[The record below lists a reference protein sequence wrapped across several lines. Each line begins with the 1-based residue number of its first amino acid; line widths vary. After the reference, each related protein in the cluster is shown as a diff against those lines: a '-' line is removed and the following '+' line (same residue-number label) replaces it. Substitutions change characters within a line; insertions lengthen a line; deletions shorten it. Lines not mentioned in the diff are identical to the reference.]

1 MRHILITSLFMLV
14 FFVVVGQQ
22 NLNMITVKNI
32 ALSAQPNKLTDGLE
46 KLDDFSIGKNKIYIW
61 AGGIGLQNRNIYPEE
76 ELPAFFLRTLQFK
89 DLPLEDGVFEW
100 IFTGSKGGVTIKV
113 SKGEILLLQRYYD
126 SFGFNEVDLE
136 KNTIKADRY
145 PQKQVFET
153 KTRFTGKLSILSLE
167 CNSNLMITLRAN
179 NQLIAQLPCMLDLTR
194 HQLKYSGKE
203 FVEGTMFKASMAQKV
218 NIKVNPGKTY
228 QEILGFGGILSP
240 SAYWSLNKSGKEKWW
255 NLIKEY
261 NLLLQ
266 REYPTSSMLK
276 PDFSNW
282 DDPADLVPHYYGD
295 NFPNG
300 ELTDFEYVRKIR
312 DLGGIDIFEFW
323 GLPEF
328 MYENGKLNSVK
339 YAQAIIN
346 FCKTSVAKTGKAPE
360 IVGIQ
365 NEITQTPETWRDM
378 TINLRQQLDA
388 NGFKNVKIH
397 SHNSSNL
404 KGGINAIKGFQKYPQ
419 SWDMLDYTASNLY
432 DYQDFIFSPD
442 EYDKRIKEFNSLVGN
457 KPFISTEICVN
468 TEFLQTDAYKLAF
481 SYAMLYHKNMAML
494 NASSIMYCWTLLDY
508 TQPSFAATRTLFTLD
523 HSNDRQPVASG
534 FQLRTFGAFSRHI
547 LKGMNRVDIS
557 SEFTP
562 LLVTAYSGKKSN
574 TLVALNPTTR
584 PIELDIQWN
593 KVKFKGMERTSGYLN
608 NQQSKVPNTIVIEPG
623 EIITLY

>member
-1 MRHILITSLFMLV
+1 MFV
-14 FFVVVGQQ
+14 FFVAVGQQ
-22 NLNMITVKNI
+22 NLNIITVENI
-32 ALSAQPNKLTDGLE
+32 ALNAQTNNLKDGLE
-46 KLDDFSIGKNKIYIW
+46 KLDDFSIGKDKIYIW
-61 AGGIGLQNRNIYPEE
+61 GGGIGIQNRNVYPAEV
-76 ELPAFFLRTLQFK
+76 LPVFFLRTLQFENMQ
-89 DLPLEDGVFEW
+89 LENDAFEW
-100 IFTGSKGGVTIKV
+100 IFTGSKGGITIKV
-113 SKGEILLLQRYYD
+113 SNNEILLLQRYYD
-126 SFGFNEVDLE
+126 SFGFNEVDLK

-145 PQKQVFET
+145 PQNQIIET
-153 KTRFTGKLSILSLE
+153 KTKFTGKLSTLSLE
-167 CNSNLMITLRAN
+167 SNSNLMITLRAN
-179 NQLIAQLPCMLDLTR
+179 NQLIAQLPCLFDLTR
-194 HQLKYSGKE
+194 HQLKYTGKGQ
-203 FVEGTMFKASMAQKV
+203 VEGVMFKPLKGQKV
-218 NIKVNPGKTY
+218 TIKVNPGKTY
-228 QEILGFGGILSP
+228 QKILGFGGILSP
-240 SAYWSLNKSGKEKWW
+240 SAYWSLNMSGKEKWW
-255 NLIKEY
+255 SLIKEY

-266 REYPTSSMLK
+266 REYPTSSILK

-282 DDPADLVPHYYGD
+282 DEPACLVPHYYGD

-312 DLGGIDIFEFW
+312 SLGGIDIFEFW

-328 MYENGKLNSVK
+328 MYENGKLKIVK
-339 YAQAIIN
+339 YAEAIIN

-365 NEITQTPETWRDM
+365 NEVTQTPETWRDM
-378 TINLRQQLDA
+378 TISLRQQLDA

-397 SHNSSNL
+397 AHNSSSL
-404 KGGINAIKGFQKYPQ
+404 KGGINAMKGFQKYPGI
-419 SWDMLDYTASNLY
+419 WDMLDYTASNLY
-432 DYQDFIFSPD
+432 DYQDYIFSPD
-442 EYDKRIKEFNSLVGN
+442 EYDKRINEFNSLVGN

-468 TEFLQTDAYKLAF
+468 AGFLQTDAYKLAF

-523 HSNDRQPVASG
+523 HSNDMQPVASG

-547 LKGMNRVDIS
+547 IKGMNRVDIS
-557 SEFTP
+557 SESTP

-593 KVKFKGMERTSGYLN
+593 KVKFKGMERTSCYLN
-608 NQQSKVPNTIVIEPG
+608 NQQSKVPHTIVIEPG